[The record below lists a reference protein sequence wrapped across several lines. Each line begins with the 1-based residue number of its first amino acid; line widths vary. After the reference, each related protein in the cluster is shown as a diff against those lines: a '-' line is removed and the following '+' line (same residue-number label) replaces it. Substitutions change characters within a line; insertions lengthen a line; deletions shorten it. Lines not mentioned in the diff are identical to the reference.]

1 MKICLRQSRKQ
12 IRKMK
17 EYRIVYIQIPLDT
30 AFLSLSLAFPLRE
43 NLDTGVEPC
52 WIFIHCFSHAFC
64 WPAEWK
70 CEKRAMLTKCR
81 LSQQLWCWKKLGG
94 ILVVGFSF
102 VSCTM
107 DTNLKGYFFLLNCWQ
122 FSCSSSF
129 LIFTLLFFAL
139 FCMTIRC
146 KWVKTHGAGESMPL
160 HPKKKIVK
168 WKLTS
173 LLYFHLHFKNFF

>member
-122 FSCSSSF
+122 FSCRLGILF
-129 LIFTLLFFAL
+129 LFHFSHFHFAFF
-139 FCMTIRC
+139 R
-146 KWVKTHGAGESMPL
+146 
-160 HPKKKIVK
+160 
-168 WKLTS
+168 S
-173 LLYFHLHFKNFF
+173 LLHDN